1 MKIVSIFAG
10 HDSNITF
17 TDTES
22 NKYHIIEIERLVKK
36 RYFRLHVD
44 NDRNFIS
51 EVLKKC
57 QGIAE
62 KYWGF
67 SNEYDEV
74 IYVSDGALDHSLL
87 SECFNSRSIRLYGD
101 HHHCHAASTFYQ
113 SGYEESIIISYDG
126 GGNDGFFNV
135 YLGDREGIKLLEKI
149 DSDFGGGYLL
159 LSSCI
164 KEISEKSS
172 HMLSLAGKM
181 MGICAYGIPNPEKSK
196 IIEDFF
202 IDRDYR
208 KMSRKTGYNLLNEDS
223 PWGDP
228 LNNYKFSGEEGFN
241 FAATAQL
248 AYENKFIKILDSLI
262 QKYSPKNLCITGG
275 GGLNVLLNQRI
286 KDSYELSIFVPPN
299 PNDCG
304 LSLGAS
310 FLLSPPKEKIEIAY
324 KGLPILDVDNLEN
337 LLSGRKYKKLDFDE
351 ICQLLKQGKIIGIC
365 RGDSE
370 VGPRAL
376 GNRSIICD
384 PSYENMKD
392 ILNSKVKFREW
403 YRPFAPFCLE
413 EDANKYFTSKDFEN
427 LQYMGYAPLVKEEYS
442 KKLPSVT
449 HKDKSS
455 RLQTV
460 TEKSHKFFYDLLNK
474 FSEYSE
480 VNVLLNT
487 SFNIR
492 GNPILTT
499 AEDALYVLDN
509 TDLDYVVIEN
519 LLIEKN

>member
-17 TDTES
+17 TDTEL
-22 NKYHIIEIERLVKK
+22 NKYHIVEIERLVKK

-51 EVLKKC
+51 DILKKS
-57 QGIAE
+57 QEIAE

-67 SNEYDEV
+67 DNNYDEV
-74 IYVSDGALDHSLL
+74 IYVSDGALDHSVI
-87 SECFNSRSIRLYGD
+87 SESFNSKSIRSFGD
-101 HHHCHAASTFYQ
+101 HHHCHASSTFYQ
-113 SGYEESIIISYDG
+113 SGYNESLIVSYDG

-135 YLGDREGIKLLEKI
+135 YSGDQYGIKLLEKI
-149 DSDFGGGYLL
+149 DCDFGGGYLL

-181 MGICAYGIPNPEKSK
+181 MGICAYGSPDREKSK
-196 IIEDFF
+196 IIEDFL
-202 IDRDYR
+202 IDRDYK
-208 KMSRKTGYNLLNEDS
+208 KMSRETGYDLLNEDS
-223 PWGDP
+223 PWKNP
-228 LNNYKFSGEEGFN
+228 LKNYKLSNEEGFN

-248 AYENKFIKILDSLI
+248 AYENRFIKILDSLI
-262 QKYSPKNLCITGG
+262 ERYSPENLCITGG

-286 KDSYELSIFVPPN
+286 KNKYDLSIFVSPN

-304 LSLGAS
+304 LSIGAS
-310 FLLSPPKEKIEIAY
+310 FLLSPPKKKIEIAY
-324 KGLPILDVDNLEN
+324 KGLPILDIEN
-337 LLSGRKYKKLDFDE
+337 LGNLLIGRKYKKLDIDE
-351 ICQLLKQGKIIGIC
+351 ICNLLRKGKIIGIC

-384 PSYENMKD
+384 PSYKNMKD

-403 YRPFAPFCLE
+403 YRPFAPFCLK
-413 EDANKYFTSKDFEN
+413 EDADKYFESRDFEN
-427 LQYMGYAPLVKEEYS
+427 LEYMGYAPLVKNEYS
-442 KKLPSVT
+442 EKLPSIT
-449 HKDKSS
+449 HQDGSS

-460 TEKSHKFFYDLLNK
+460 TEESHKFFYDLLKK

-509 TDLDYVVIEN
+509 TDLDCVIIDN
-519 LLIEKN
+519 LLIEK